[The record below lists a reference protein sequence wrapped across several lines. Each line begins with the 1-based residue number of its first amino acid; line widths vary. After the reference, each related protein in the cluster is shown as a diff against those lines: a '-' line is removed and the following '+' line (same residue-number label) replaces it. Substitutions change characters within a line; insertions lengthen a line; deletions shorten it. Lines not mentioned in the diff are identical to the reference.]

1 MKIEVTSGA
10 VVYRQVNDKIEYL
23 LLQSQNPGHFWGFPK
38 GHVEDGENL
47 IQTAQRE
54 IMEETHLNLEINS
67 DFSVKTEYDLPNGN
81 HKEMTLF
88 TAELNQQNQIKLQNE
103 EIKNSGW
110 FNYSDA
116 RQQLTY
122 DNLKDLLDQVDKR
135 LTKK

>member
-1 MKIEVTSGA
+1 
-10 VVYRQVNDKIEYL
+10 
-23 LLQSQNPGHFWGFPK
+23 
-38 GHVEDGENL
+38 
-47 IQTAQRE
+47 
-54 IMEETHLNLEINS
+54 MEETHLNLEINS

-81 HKEMTLF
+81 HKKMTLF

-122 DNLKDLLDQVDKR
+122 DNLKGLLDQVDKH
-135 LTKK
+135 LTEK